1 MKEDLPIIV
10 DGRTVARAIINH
22 DRKQAMELAEAA
34 AYHISTPNDIQFCTF
49 SDGSWSN
56 DPKQS
61 RGGVGLVYRC
71 KWLPKKWSP
80 EQKATNHGGDT
91 VEKTWPFGLAG
102 MVHKA
107 WPFDYAIE
115 AAAMEGVG
123 VLESLCAANEELKQH
138 LPVLK
143 QHTST
148 VMVKVITDCQE
159 ILQSVSKGTLTANQ
173 AKRLPPRLLSQM
185 HDLIVEMQGHGI
197 TVVVELHWSPRN
209 SVPQLIAADAIAG
222 KAMKTGL
229 GYCNV
234 TQNLWSHA
242 SQSVTMRQL
251 EPMLAGTVRFA
262 RLPPSQVSAGDGTV
276 ATEKET
282 TKKKT
287 IKKET
292 VKETTKET
300 TNGAT
305 KKETTKKTTT
315 METTTKETTTKETTI
330 KKMRRGKKEAKRAQ
344 AAEMTTTGAANSHT
358 QFPLP
363 AAPLPSKPPPSKPP
377 PSKPLPSKPP
387 PSKSKA
393 SEPMPS
399 NPMPPKA
406 VPTSNNGQTTLSDK
420 PAMMP
425 STKPAAA
432 SPPIAQPPKDPAEVQ
447 VGKRKVE
454 ENMSESEE
462 RPTKKSKPSLD
473 PPTQEQQVPLTMPAA
488 WGMDPETK
496 VYIADPAT
504 GLFTET
510 AVARAEWIRINPDS
524 TLVTGETN
532 VFISDGVSGF
542 CVAKP
547 KGITRQG

>member
-34 AYHISTPNDIQFCTF
+34 AYHVSTPTDVQFCTF

-71 KWLPKKWSP
+71 KWLPKEWSP
-80 EQKATNHGGDT
+80 EQKATNPGGDT

-107 WPFDYAIE
+107 WPFGYAIE

-148 VMVKVITDCQE
+148 VMVKAITDCQE

-173 AKRLPPRLLSQM
+173 AKRLPPHLFSQM
-185 HDLIVEMQGHGI
+185 HDLIVEMQSHGI

-209 SVPQLIAADAIAG
+209 SVPQLVAADAIAG

-234 TQNLWSHA
+234 TQNLWSQA
-242 SQSVTMRQL
+242 TQSVTMRQL

-262 RLPPSQVSAGDGTV
+262 RLPPSQVSAGDETV

-287 IKKET
+287 IKKEM
-292 VKETTKET
+292 VKETTK
-300 TNGAT
+300 GA
-305 KKETTKKTTT
+305 TKKTTT
-315 METTTKETTTKETTI
+315 RETTTKETMTKHTRRSKKET
-330 KKMRRGKKEAKRAQ
+330 KRAQ
-344 AAEMTTTGAANSHT
+344 GGEAPSGATTADP

-363 AAPLPSKPPPSKPP
+363 ASHLPPRPP

-387 PSKSKA
+387 TPK
-393 SEPMPS
+393 PMQS
-399 NPMPPKA
+399 NPA
-406 VPTSNNGQTTLSDK
+406 PTEQGTTLSDG
-420 PAMMP
+420 ATTIP
-425 STKPAAA
+425 STEPTAAA
-432 SPPIAQPPKDPAEVQ
+432 PQGIQSPKVQ
-447 VGKRKVE
+447 AGKRKAE
-454 ENMSESEE
+454 ENMEESEA
-462 RPTKKSKPSLD
+462 RPTKKSKPSPN
-473 PPTQEQQVPLTMPAA
+473 PPTQDQQAPLTMPAA

-510 AVARAEWIRINPDS
+510 AVARAEWIRRNPDS

-547 KGITRQG
+547 TGITRQG